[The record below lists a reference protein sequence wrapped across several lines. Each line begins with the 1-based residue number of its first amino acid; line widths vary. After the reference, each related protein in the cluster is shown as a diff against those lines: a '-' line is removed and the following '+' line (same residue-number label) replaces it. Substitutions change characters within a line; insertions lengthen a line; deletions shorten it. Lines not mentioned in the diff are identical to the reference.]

1 LGGCGPLALGI
12 LIWSLAT
19 AAIGILLHPSPIA
32 PPIPTLIAAHAIFG
46 LSQSI
51 LMPGVSATAS
61 RWFPPSQRGLK
72 TSTVYSWYN
81 VGNVVGLAALPAL
94 SIGFGWATG
103 YLLVG
108 GVGTAVSIAALRWV
122 VPQSYLPTSR
132 VDSHRTIELHKPF
145 DRALLLLT
153 KYHKEIALLSWTHA
167 VIALGFFVLQAWV
180 PLYILSLPPHPST
193 STTSFATVG
202 LFSAAPWL
210 ATAVTARFAGQL
222 ADWLHTSKRMT
233 SLAVRRWMQ
242 ITSHFGGSLAM
253 LLLALLPSFQSIIPS
268 SRELAL
274 ALLCL
279 AIATQG
285 LNYAGFHSYIQDV
298 APGDAGL
305 ILGLTNSCSI
315 LAGILGNLIMF
326 HLASVPGP
334 TGYGSLFAIMSL
346 AYCASGA
353 AWAWGARGR
362 SIKL

>member
-1 LGGCGPLALGI
+1 M
-12 LIWSLAT
+12 
-19 AAIGILLHPSPIA
+19 
-32 PPIPTLIAAHAIFG
+32 FG
-46 LSQSI
+46 LAQSI
-51 LMPGVSATAS
+51 LMPGISATAS

-94 SIGFGWATG
+94 STRFGWATG

-108 GVGTAVSIAALRWV
+108 SVGAAAGLAALRWV
-122 VPQSYLPTSR
+122 VPQSYPNTSR
-132 VDSHRTIELHKPF
+132 LDTHSAIKPHKPF
-145 DRALLLLT
+145 DRTLLLLT
-153 KYHKEIALLSWTHA
+153 KYYKEIALLSWTHA
-167 VIALGFFVLQAWV
+167 VIGLGFFVLQAWV
-180 PLYILSLPPHPST
+180 PLFILSLPPHAT
-193 STTSFATVG
+193 SATPSFASVG
-202 LFSAAPWL
+202 LFSAFPWL

-242 ITSHFGGSLAM
+242 ITSHVGGSLAM
-253 LLLALLPSFQSIIPS
+253 LLLALFPSIQSIIPS

-285 LNYAGFHSYIQDV
+285 LNYAGFHSYVQDV
-298 APGDAGL
+298 APRDAGL
-305 ILGLTNSCSI
+305 ILGFTNSCSI

-334 TGYGSLFAIMSL
+334 TAYSSLFAIMSL
-346 AYCASGA
+346 AYSTSGA